1 MPHQAAQTALRDLK
15 VDLDKLLYEIAE
27 LWQYAAQ
34 IKVLK
39 EEVAVLKDD
48 MSAVLKVVHD
58 ML

>member
-15 VDLDKLLYEIAE
+15 VDLDKLLYENAE